1 MTKYK
6 SATSP
11 ELLQTLRRWQSERNP
26 DDAAF
31 LADQLPYLL
40 QDIAMVKDSFFK
52 LREKVAL
59 LEEDTRNY
67 KEGFH
72 QRRMLEDFDD
82 SQKH

>member
-11 ELLQTLRRWQSERNP
+11 ELLRTLQRWQSERNP
-26 DDAAF
+26 EDAAF
-31 LADQLPYLL
+31 LADQLPHVLE
-40 QDIAMVKDSFFK
+40 DVAMVKASFLK

>member
-6 SATSP
+6 SATSS
-11 ELLQTLRRWQSERNP
+11 ELLETLRRWQTERSLN
-26 DDAAF
+26 DAEF
-31 LADQLPYLL
+31 LADQIPHILE
-40 QDIAMVKDSFFK
+40 DVAMVRASFLK

-72 QRRMLEDFDD
+72 QRRILEDFDD

>member
-11 ELLQTLRRWQSERNP
+11 ELLETLRRWQTERNL
-26 DDAAF
+26 DDAEF
-31 LADQLPYLL
+31 LADQIPHILE
-40 QDIAMVKDSFFK
+40 DVAMVKASFLK

-59 LEEDTRNY
+59 LEEDTRHY

-72 QRRMLEDFDD
+72 QRRILEDFDD